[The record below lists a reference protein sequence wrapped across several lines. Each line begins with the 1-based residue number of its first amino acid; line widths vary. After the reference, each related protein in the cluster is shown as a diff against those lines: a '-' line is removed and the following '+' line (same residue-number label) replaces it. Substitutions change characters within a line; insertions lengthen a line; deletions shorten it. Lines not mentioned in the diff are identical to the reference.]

1 MGVFDMAKMAQKA
14 MQAKKQMSKIQ
25 AAGKAGSLGVLID
38 GLYNVVEVEV
48 DRDILKSELGI
59 ELDDNAL
66 DKIAKSM
73 EKNVKDSFSNAK
85 KSLEKE
91 LANSTNLDDLKNLL
105 S

>member
-25 AAGKAGSLGVLID
+25 AAGKNGSLGILID

-48 DRDILKSELGI
+48 SRDELKSELGI
-59 ELDDNAL
+59 ELDDHAL
-66 DKIAKSM
+66 DRIAKTI
-73 EKNVKDSFSNAK
+73 EKNVKESFSDAK